1 MGRYGDNLNADMYL
15 NHNNVFCMSLII
27 TKQDHFFNRWRKSV
41 KCMKIQAFY
50 YLIKMSSAK
59 DSIYGKS

>member
-15 NHNNVFCMSLII
+15 NHNNVFSMSLII

-41 KCMKIQAFY
+41 KDMKIHAFY
-50 YLIKMSSAK
+50 YLFKTSSAK